1 MPLTFFP
8 PHDSTRCVSWKEIN
22 DFGVAGRRKKFMVA
36 VSIFH
41 PSLFTAARCFNF
53 ERLNYHANNVK
64 LFLSNRF
71 FITKREWEGAVYKT
85 RKRRQRPVAV
95 PVRPFFLFLFEEVE
109 VEKKKRRTENADRH
123 RFGLLL
129 LFLSGFKISAIREK
143 PPSPSPPRPWQL
155 CS

>member
-1 MPLTFFP
+1 
-8 PHDSTRCVSWKEIN
+8 
-22 DFGVAGRRKKFMVA
+22 MVA

-95 PVRPFFLFLFEEVE
+95 RVRPFFLFLFEEVE
-109 VEKKKRRTENADRH
+109 VEKKNGERKTPIATALVFSSSSFLASKSVPSVRS
-123 RFGLLL
+123 LLL
-129 LFLSGFKISAIREK
+129 LRRRGLGSCALER
-143 PPSPSPPRPWQL
+143 
-155 CS
+155 